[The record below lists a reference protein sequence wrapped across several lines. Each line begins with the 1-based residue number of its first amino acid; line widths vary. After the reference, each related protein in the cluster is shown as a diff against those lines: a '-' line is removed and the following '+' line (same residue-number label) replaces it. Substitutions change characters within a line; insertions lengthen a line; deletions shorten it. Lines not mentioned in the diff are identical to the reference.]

1 MVTRRLKPLA
11 NAAWATN
18 VLVVRTPEH
27 RGTGRRIRLGR
38 FPAQFLLARC
48 RRRHECADG
57 ILGQLDGGHKRV
69 SQMTRN
75 GRSGVSHAYRSEDR
89 FFRRWSI
96 CSAPAPLTFK
106 SFQRRIT
113 NATLPNIKG
122 RLISMRNCLADLIRC
137 TKALEAAIAK
147 LAPPAAK

>member
-89 FFRRWSI
+89 FFQTLVHMLGT
-96 CSAPAPLTFK
+96 SAADVQVFPKAH
-106 SFQRRIT
+106 
-113 NATLPNIKG
+113 NE
-122 RLISMRNCLADLIRC
+122 RNLAKYQGQIDID
-137 TKALEAAIAK
+137 EK
-147 LAPPAAK
+147 LSCRSHSLYEGLGSRDCQARSAGG